1 MARTR
6 NIAASVT
13 PVSPVGSAA
22 DALHEYSDQKRLSIY
37 KMITSACTH
46 LFSKGKLQEDKF
58 KESAKTFADLAVHDP
73 IFMAHLTAY
82 SAQKDSKD
90 QKVLSIFFNALN
102 LD

>member
-73 IFMAHLTAY
+73 IFMAHFTAWA
-82 SAQKDSKD
+82 SHKDSKNM
-90 QKVLSIFFNALN
+90 KVLSIFFNALN